1 MLNPGQMFSPEIP
14 IGHHHDCDQDWQLQC
29 STLKKKIVWAAQ
41 QIFIRIIFMKYCHLQ
56 TVSWIY
62 LS

>member
-14 IGHHHDCDQDWQLQC
+14 IGHDCDQDWQLQC
-29 STLKKKIVWAAQ
+29 STLKKKNCVGSTAD
-41 QIFIRIIFMKYCHLQ
+41 FHTCIIFMKYCHLQ

-62 LS
+62 L